1 MCGPTHSS
9 MAAAVSTPQVRELS
23 VLVRVVETKLAETR
37 SNREKVQGC
46 RTSGTP
52 VAHVLCA
59 ARSGPTLP
67 APLCGKRPRAGAVAI
82 DHTVAALCAVRRQV
96 FALVQKVRRLVI
108 PLDQVGLH
116 RTEDPVPL

>member
-59 ARSGPTLP
+59 VRSEQANTACPTVWQTP
-67 APLCGKRPRAGAVAI
+67 ASRAVAI
-82 DHTVAALCAVRRQV
+82 GHTVAALCAVRRQV

-108 PLDQVGLH
+108 PLDQVG
-116 RTEDPVPL
+116 